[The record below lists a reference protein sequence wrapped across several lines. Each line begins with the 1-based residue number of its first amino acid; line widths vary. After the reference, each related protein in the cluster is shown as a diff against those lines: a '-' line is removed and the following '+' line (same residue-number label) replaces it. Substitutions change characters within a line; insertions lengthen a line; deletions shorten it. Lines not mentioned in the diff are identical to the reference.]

1 MSSRLLAVSLS
12 LVLTTLLPLGAT
24 AANSATGSDNLLKLH
39 QLRLAAQKSLGDFY
53 MYNSMDGDQRYA
65 RQIEESVHDADARLA
80 ELTDMPGDASKA
92 MRVQLAQQL
101 TAYDAELKALTTAMK
116 TQGFTELQPVADL
129 ATRNQQ
135 LMALSNELYAK
146 IQQESGQI
154 VPPMTQQSREQSLLM
169 QAIAVDYASRSA
181 SVGGTFIGSAAGDEK
196 TIEDLV
202 TQFAGQLNTLEKSP
216 QNTAQ
221 IRESLSGIN
230 TKWRYI
236 EKSLKNY
243 NENSVPFVVSKYSDS
258 IIDGLE
264 GVSAQYLA
272 AKL

>member
-92 MRVQLAQQL
+92 MRAQLAQQL

-135 LMALSNELYAK
+135 LMALSNELYTK

-221 IRESLSGIN
+221 IRESLNGIN